1 MCIAVR
7 DTAERAAGAVRHAAV
22 QTREK
27 SGEHCANEARC
38 SLGLDQTVGLPTRD
52 FHGRQ
57 CLQFRSNARRW
68 YVEQLLGTTSYARWE
83 LPAMQRALISLS
95 SLALIFLLAV
105 PQKRRERELVEAVCV
120 ARGGCVV
127 GVDTAGRGDNSRHR
141 WASACAELTCA
152 LAVDK
157 KPFVSL
163 LTTPNSKELRELAAV
178 PHWARI
184 AVLRPKFKCECDFSN
199 YDCQRTENNRRC
211 SRCCAVQLQWLMQI
225 AHAEELEYCQLHRSH
240 GSKKR
245 NYLTN
250 DDLTLASGDV
260 LSAAQ
265 HGQLTTMFKRLR
277 NEIARTVPIWN
288 IHWQM

>member
-1 MCIAVR
+1 M
-7 DTAERAAGAVRHAAV
+7 
-22 QTREK
+22 
-27 SGEHCANEARC
+27 
-38 SLGLDQTVGLPTRD
+38 
-52 FHGRQ
+52 
-57 CLQFRSNARRW
+57 
-68 YVEQLLGTTSYARWE
+68 
-83 LPAMQRALISLS
+83 
-95 SLALIFLLAV
+95 
-105 PQKRRERELVEAVCV
+105 
-120 ARGGCVV
+120 V

-277 NEIARTVPIWN
+277 NEIAHCANMEHTLADVTLPTGPVTYVDLHQFWTEVGAPEHIIDIMENALLKPSTRQLQLSKGKQRQLGALVVALATESGFSSCLKR
-288 IHWQM
+288 QMNSCRV